1 MTDREKVI
9 KALEKEIT
17 TQEPILAE
25 DFYKPILNEGLSYV
39 PYAWRCGACGSPI
52 KYHQKYCRM
61 CRRAVEWDDA

>member
-39 PYAWRCGACGSPI
+39 PYAWRG
-52 KYHQKYCRM
+52 
-61 CRRAVEWDDA
+61 V